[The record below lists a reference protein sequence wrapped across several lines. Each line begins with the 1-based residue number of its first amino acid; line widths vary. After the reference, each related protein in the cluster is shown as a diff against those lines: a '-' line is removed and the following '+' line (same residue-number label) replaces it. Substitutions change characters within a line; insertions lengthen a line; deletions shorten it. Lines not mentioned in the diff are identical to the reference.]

1 MGIGLEGIG
10 SGSEDSEG
18 GVRALRT
25 FRGGGSSD
33 DSEGVRALR
42 TFRGGGSSD
51 DSEGG
56 VRALRAFRG
65 GGSSDSDS
73 EDSGG
78 GAFLGLVRLLR
89 GVGAGFGTLRLG
101 VGGATTS
108 STGSATS
115 STTASTIAT
124 GLGRFLL
131 PGGRP
136 GLRVAIFIYSNIFS
150 IRMVAEY
157 RLRT

>member
-51 DSEGG
+51 DSEG
-56 VRALRAFRG
+56 VRVLRAFRG

-78 GAFLGLVRLLR
+78 GAFLGLVRLLM

-101 VGGATTS
+101 VGNSSNTS
-108 STGSATS
+108 STGSTTS

-136 GLRVAIFIYSNIFS
+136 GLRVAIFYI
-150 IRMVAEY
+150 
-157 RLRT
+157 

>member
-18 GVRALRT
+18 GVRRT

-42 TFRGGGSSD
+42 TFRGGGSSE

-56 VRALRAFRG
+56 VRALRGFRG

-78 GAFLGLVRLLR
+78 GAVLGLVRLLI
-89 GVGAGFGTLRLG
+89 GVGADFGTLRLG
-101 VGGATTS
+101 VGGSSTTA
-108 STGSATS
+108 STGSTTS

-136 GLRVAIFIYSNIFS
+136 GLRVAIFLYSNIFYS
-150 IRMVAEY
+150 
-157 RLRT
+157 

>member
-56 VRALRAFRG
+56 RVLRAFRG

-89 GVGAGFGTLRLG
+89 GVGAGFGALRLG
-101 VGGATTS
+101 VGGSSTTS

-136 GLRVAIFIYSNIFS
+136 GLRVAIFYI
-150 IRMVAEY
+150 
-157 RLRT
+157 

>member
-18 GVRALRT
+18 GVRRT

-33 DSEGVRALR
+33 DSEGVR
-42 TFRGGGSSD
+42 
-51 DSEGG
+51 
-56 VRALRAFRG
+56 VLRAFRG
-65 GGSSDSDS
+65 GGSSDS
-73 EDSGG
+73 EDSDGG
-78 GAFLGLVRLLR
+78 GVLGLVRLLT

-101 VGGATTS
+101 VGNS
-108 STGSATS
+108 SNASSIGSATS

-136 GLRVAIFIYSNIFS
+136 GLRVAILDIAIFS
-150 IRMVAEY
+150 IRTVAEY
-157 RLRT
+157 RFRR